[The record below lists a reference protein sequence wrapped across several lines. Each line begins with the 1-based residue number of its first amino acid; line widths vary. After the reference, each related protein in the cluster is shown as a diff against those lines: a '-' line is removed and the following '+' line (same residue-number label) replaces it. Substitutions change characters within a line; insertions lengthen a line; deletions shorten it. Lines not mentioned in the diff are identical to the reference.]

1 MTDERLRL
9 KEILIATVS
18 VLRQDDQLADLLY
31 APDDPPASGGNRQLI
46 HPSWGGPKETPGV
59 ELVVEPV
66 ASGGEWRGGP
76 LSETTQLQCSVVA
89 TESWRDG
96 RGVLALFGIRDRAKA
111 VLESP
116 VAPGVYPAGSGGSE
130 GAIETPD
137 ESNRLFVPLT
147 LDVRTHHMTH

>member
-1 MTDERLRL
+1 MSDERPRL
-9 KEILIATVS
+9 KEILIGTVS
-18 VLRQDDQLADLLY
+18 VLRADSELADLLY
-31 APDDPPASGGNRQLI
+31 APDDPPANATERQLV
-46 HPSWGGPKETPGV
+46 HPAWGGPKETPGV
-59 ELVVEPV
+59 ELVIEPV
-66 ASGGEWRGGP
+66 ATGGEWRGGP

-96 RGVLALFGIRDRAKA
+96 RGVLALFDIRDRAKA

-147 LDVRTHHMTH
+147 AEVRTHHMVH